1 MQDVRTEEFKTAE
14 VGYVAAELTKILIEK
29 KALDVRLYEVQSEN
43 PITSYYINATGR
55 SMTHVA
61 SLADDLVYLAE
72 LRGKLPLHTEGKR
85 GVGWILVD
93 FGDIIVNVFD
103 RESREFY
110 NFDRLLSAEAEID
123 ISPLIKEVD
132 EKMKTAKE

>member
-1 MQDVRTEEFKTAE
+1 MQDIKTEEFKTAS
-14 VGYVAAELTKILIEK
+14 VDYVATELTKIMIEK

-43 PITSYYINATGR
+43 PITSYYLNVTGR
-55 SMTHVA
+55 SLTHVA

-72 LRGKLPLHTEGKR
+72 LRGKCALHTEGKR

-93 FGDIIVNVFD
+93 FGDIIVNIFD

-110 NFDRLLSAEAEID
+110 NFDRLLSAEAEVD
-123 ISPLIKEVD
+123 IKPLIDEVD